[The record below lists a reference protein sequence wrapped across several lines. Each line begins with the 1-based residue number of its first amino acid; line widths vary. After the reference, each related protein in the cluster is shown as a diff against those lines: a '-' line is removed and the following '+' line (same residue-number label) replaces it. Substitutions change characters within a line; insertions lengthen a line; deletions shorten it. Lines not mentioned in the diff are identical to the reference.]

1 MGIRGYAEQ
10 HRRHTSGRP
19 SEPSGARV
27 NHAALPAQIRAIQAD
42 TKGEYVW
49 PRGWKELRGWGFRVG
64 KDRVQRTMQARGI
77 PARGKRKFA
86 VTTDSKRDLPVAP
99 KLLARDFNP

>member
-1 MGIRGYAEQ
+1 MLA
-10 HRRHTSGRP
+10 H
-19 SEPSGARV
+19 
-27 NHAALPAQIRAIQAD
+27 IRAIQAD
-42 TKGEYVW
+42 TKGEFGW
-49 PRGWKELRGWGFRVG
+49 PRVWKALRGRGFRVG